1 MEFFRG
7 LHSLP
12 PDTKPGPGP
21 CVVTIGN
28 FDGVHRGHQ
37 QLISELKK
45 EGERRK
51 LPVAVVVFEPTPQ
64 EFFAGERSPARLTRF
79 GEKYHLL
86 EDAGV
91 DKLVCLRFGS
101 ELSAMCPSEFVQR
114 LLVDGMQLRHLVV
127 GDDFRFGKD
136 RAGDFSFLA
145 QAGEQAGFTV
155 ARTDSFV
162 LDSVRVS
169 SSGIRQALKQ
179 GDLAQAERWLGRPY
193 GMKGRVIEGEKLGRR
208 LGFPTANIHP
218 RRTVCPVHGIYA
230 VRVNGADLEQWPGV
244 ASIGSRPTVTAGEE
258 IVLEVH
264 LFDFSGN
271 LYGAALEVLLMHKL
285 REEKHFA
292 SVEALIEEMKND
304 AGQARRLLTTD
315 ERGANR
321 ELL

>member
-12 PDTKPGPGP
+12 PHKKPGPGP
-21 CVVTIGN
+21 CVATIGN

-37 QLISELKK
+37 QVVSALKK
-45 EGERRK
+45 EGERRD

-64 EFFAGERSPARLTRF
+64 EFFAGDRSPARLTRF

-91 DKLVCLRFGS
+91 DKLVCLKFGS
-101 ELSAMCPSEFVQR
+101 ALSAMSPVEFVQC
-114 LLVDGMQLRHLVV
+114 LLVDGMQLTHLVV

-136 RAGDFSFLA
+136 RAGDFGFLTE
-145 QAGEQAGFTV
+145 AGERSGFTV

-162 LDSVRVS
+162 LDSARVS

-193 GMKGRVIEGEKLGRR
+193 GMKGRVIEGEKLGRK

-230 VRVNGADLEQWPGV
+230 VRVDGAGLGLWPGV

-264 LFDFSGN
+264 LFDFSGK
-271 LYGAALEVLLMHKL
+271 LYGELLEVLLLHKL
-285 REEKHFA
+285 REEKRFE
-292 SVEALIEEMKND
+292 SIEVLIEEMKKD
-304 AGQARRLLTTD
+304 ADQARQMLGLKR
-315 ERGANR
+315 N
-321 ELL
+321 